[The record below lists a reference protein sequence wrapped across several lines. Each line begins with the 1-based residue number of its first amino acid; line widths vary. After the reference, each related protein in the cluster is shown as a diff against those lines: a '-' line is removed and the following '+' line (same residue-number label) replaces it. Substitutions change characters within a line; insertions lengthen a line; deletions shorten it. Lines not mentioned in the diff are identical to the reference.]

1 MSLVLAFWFALFT
14 GPAHASTPE
23 PSVDSDY
30 GLFDR
35 NSGEEREEEIDEA
48 EEEELRKKRDRKARV
63 VVLKWDGTST
73 DYRDDTVRRNVRSRI
88 DRPDALFFPSTDLYQ
103 PGRRH
108 PDDTIEP
115 RYQPSW
121 VPDGN
126 LDLVMM
132 EASKVSQIP
141 WDAKSPA
148 EWQLIARQLMKL
160 TDSMWFVE
168 KVEQREPLFMLYA
181 YVGYAAENGNNPA
194 PPFYEAIGAQSVN
207 YYYYLA
213 ATLAWQDPSLMSK
226 VLDNDIRGMINY
238 YLERI
243 QAGGFP
249 ELALDFELEN
259 EFDKEEFAKEY
270 EVYLNGLVIDEDI
283 DEQGEYE
290 VPPGRFDIYLKR
302 KDTGHGLS
310 DQLTVDK
317 YKDKNYFVRD
327 DARKKMGSDFYN
339 ALMLHPNECTPA
351 LDGETLNYLAIY
363 QKLHDQAEIYIA
375 VPRNGDPNKVYI
387 WRYDRPSATLQLVQG
402 DNDDF
407 PIRFAAVVSTGVM
420 YNGAAF
426 SVDSTI
432 DNGDLNNILD
442 PNPSQAFNRLDAD
455 LQTGHLPLNVQLRG
469 HYNRLLV
476 EVGMEWGWNLSGEG
490 LWVERYRTPEHK
502 ADYGQLMVVDAD
514 TVAQPRPE
522 VYHYKAWNR
531 YTYGGVGVVLGPN
544 ASLGFGPRF
553 SVRSG
558 VTDLPWAVQTT
569 GHFGYT
575 LEPPLES
582 LKSAKRV
589 RPLIDFDARVGASM
603 ALNNSIQR
611 DIADLEDEEG
621 FVKPV
626 FGITAGIGTTF

>member
-14 GPAHASTPE
+14 DPAHASTPE

-35 NSGEEREEEIDEA
+35 KSGEEREEEIDEA

-132 EASKVSQIP
+132 QAAKVSQIP

-148 EWQLIARQLMKL
+148 EWQLIARELMKL

-249 ELALDFELEN
+249 ELSLDFELEN

-270 EVYLNGLVIDEDI
+270 QVYLNGLLIDEDI

-302 KDTGHGLS
+302 MDTGHGLS

-442 PNPSQAFNRLDAD
+442 PNPSQAINRLDAD
-455 LQTGHLPLNVQLRG
+455 LQAGHLPLNVQLRG

-575 LEPPLES
+575 LEPPLDS
-582 LKSAKRV
+582 LKSAKRM

-603 ALNNSIQR
+603 PLNNSIQR

>member
-1 MSLVLAFWFALFT
+1 MSLVLAFWFALFN

-23 PSVDSDY
+23 PTVDSDY
-30 GLFDR
+30 GIFDR
-35 NSGEEREEEIDEA
+35 GGDEEREEEIDEA

-63 VVLKWDGTST
+63 VVLKWDGTTT

-108 PDDTIEP
+108 PDDTIQP

-126 LDLVMM
+126 LDVVMM
-132 EASKVSQIP
+132 ETSRVSQIP

-148 EWQLIARQLMKL
+148 EWQLIARELIKL

-181 YVGYAAENGNNPA
+181 YIGYAAENGNNPA

-327 DARKKMGSDFYN
+327 DARKKMGSDFYS

-407 PIRFAAVVSTGVM
+407 PVRFAALVSTGIM

-432 DNGDLNNILD
+432 DNGDLNGILD
-442 PNPSQAFNRLDAD
+442 PSASQVTNRLNTD
-455 LQTGHLPLNVQLRG
+455 LQTGHLPLNLQLRG
-469 HYNRLLV
+469 HYNRLMV
-476 EVGMEWGWNLSGEG
+476 EVGMEWGWNVSDDG

-502 ADYGQLMVVDAD
+502 AEYGQLMVVDAD

-544 ASLGFGPRF
+544 ATLGFGPRF
-553 SVRSG
+553 SLRSG

-575 LEPPLES
+575 LEPPLDA
-582 LKSAKRV
+582 LKSATRV
-589 RPLIDFDARVGASM
+589 RPFVDFDARIGASV

-611 DIADLEDEEG
+611 DISELEDEEG